1 MTLDELEIGKTATIV
16 KVGGNGALR
25 NHFLDMGLTPGTKVS
40 LIKTAPMGDPIELRL
55 RGYELTLRLQD
66 AAKIEIKD
74 VHDTKYTEDLKERIN
89 DIPHPQ
95 VGEMG
100 IYHVRK
106 KGNELRESEPIT
118 FGLIGNQNSGKTT
131 LFNQLTGSNQHVGN
145 FPGVTVDRKDGIIKN
160 HPEATVTDLPGIYS
174 LSPYTDEEI
183 VTRDFLINNRPR
195 GIINIV
201 DATNIE
207 RNLYLTM
214 QLIEMDIPM
223 VLALNM
229 MDEVQENGGTIKVNS
244 LEETLGIPVVPIS
257 ASKNMGID
265 ELIEH
270 AIHVARYNECPGRL
284 DFCDEKISDEQAA
297 IHRCIH
303 AIIHLTDDHSKNA
316 HIPERFAA
324 TKLVEGDPI
333 ILEALQLDTNE
344 KQMLNHIIIEMENE
358 TGKDRQAILADMR
371 FSFINRVCDS
381 TVIKTR
387 ESKSH
392 KRSVKIDSILTGKY
406 TALPAFIAI
415 IAIIFWL
422 TFNVIGATL
431 SDLLTYA
438 ISCFTNICDTALT
451 SYGLNQTVK
460 SLIIDGIF
468 GGVGS
473 VLSFLPIIVVLFFFL
488 SILEDSGYM
497 ARIAFIMDKLLRKIG
512 LSGRS
517 FVPLLLGFGCSVPAI
532 MATRTLSSE
541 RDRKMTILLIP
552 FMSCSAKLPIYAL
565 FTYAFFNK
573 YRVLVMVILYFSGI
587 IVGIL
592 FAILLKNSAFKGEPI
607 PFVMELPNYRFP
619 SPKSVAQLIWTKAK
633 DFITKAFTIIFV
645 ATIIIWFLQ
654 TFDTRLNVVSDSAQ
668 SILASIGGLISP
680 LFIPLG
686 FGDWR
691 ISTALIT
698 GFTAKESV
706 VSTLTVLLGGNTSAL
721 STLFT
726 PFTAFVFL
734 IFTLLY
740 TPCVAAIACIKRE
753 LGSKKTALGIAAM
766 QCGIAWIVSFS
777 IRIIGMLLGFA

>member
-1 MTLDELEIGKTATIV
+1 MDKEKKNKVINFKNFIKSKKNNKNFNNNNNIV
-16 KVGGNGALR
+16 KNTNDDLLINEERKGN
-25 NHFLDMGLTPGTKVS
+25 
-40 LIKTAPMGDPIELRL
+40 
-55 RGYELTLRLQD
+55 
-66 AAKIEIKD
+66 
-74 VHDTKYTEDLKERIN
+74 LKEKGQNNINSETKRLSNKSKRI
-89 DIPHPQ
+89 
-95 VGEMG
+95 
-100 IYHVRK
+100 
-106 KGNELRESEPIT
+106 
-118 FGLIGNQNSGKTT
+118 LI
-131 LFNQLTGSNQHVGN
+131 
-145 FPGVTVDRKDGIIKN
+145 
-160 HPEATVTDLPGIYS
+160 
-174 LSPYTDEEI
+174 
-183 VTRDFLINNRPR
+183 
-195 GIINIV
+195 
-201 DATNIE
+201 
-207 RNLYLTM
+207 
-214 QLIEMDIPM
+214 
-223 VLALNM
+223 
-229 MDEVQENGGTIKVNS
+229 
-244 LEETLGIPVVPIS
+244 IS
-257 ASKNMGID
+257 A
-265 ELIEH
+265 
-270 AIHVARYNECPGRL
+270 
-284 DFCDEKISDEQAA
+284 IS
-297 IHRCIH
+297 
-303 AIIHLTDDHSKNA
+303 
-316 HIPERFAA
+316 
-324 TKLVEGDPI
+324 I
-333 ILEALQLDTNE
+333 ILIIILILVIVYLANE
-344 KQMLNHIIIEMENE
+344 NAREFMDKYLFGKNISEENAEVIEMENE
-358 TGKDRQAILADMR
+358 TGKDRQAALADMR
-371 FSFINRVCDS
+371 FSFINRVCDN
-381 TVIKTR
+381 TVIKAR

-392 KRSVKIDSILTGKY
+392 KRSIKIDNILTGKY
-406 TALPAFIAI
+406 TALPSFIAI
-415 IAIIFWL
+415 IAIVFWL
-422 TFNVIGATL
+422 TFNVIGATF
-431 SDLLTYA
+431 SDLLTYG
-438 ISCFTNICDTALT
+438 INWFTNICDTALT
-451 SYGLNQTVK
+451 SYGLNPTVK
-460 SLIIDGIF
+460 SLVIDGIF

-592 FAILLKNSAFKGEPI
+592 FALLLKNSAFKGEPI

-619 SPKSVAQLIWTKAK
+619 SPKSVWQLIWTKAK

-654 TFDTRLNVVSDSAQ
+654 TFDTRLNVVADSGR
-668 SILASIGGLISP
+668 SMLASIGGLITP

-753 LGSKKTALGIAAM
+753 LGSRKAALGIVVI
-766 QCGIAWIVSFS
+766 QCAIAWIISFL
-777 IRIIGMLLGFA
+777 IHMIGLLLGFV